1 MFFRV
6 KNLHFIGI
14 GGIGMSGIAEVLL
27 NQNFTVTGS
36 DLVDSDIIAH
46 LRQLGADI
54 SIGHRA
60 ENVHG
65 AQVAVYSSAV
75 KPNNVEFV
83 EARKLGIPVIPRAMM
98 LSELMRMKYGIAVA
112 GTHGKTTTTSMI
124 AAVLTEA
131 DLDPTFIVGG
141 RVKSLAT
148 NARLG
153 SGEFLIAEADEYDR
167 SFLRLTPTI
176 AVITTLETEHLDT
189 YGDLEEIRR
198 AFIQF
203 TEGVP
208 FYGSIVLCLDE
219 PTVASLIPDLRRPVT
234 TYGLESGV
242 DIRARNLKFSETQ
255 SQFELEVRGA
265 QRGKITLNQPG
276 LHNVKNALAAVGV
289 AEELGIDPKRVQR
302 GLEKFNGV
310 ERRFEIKGEAAGIMI
325 VDDYAHHP
333 TEVKA
338 TLAAARKGWDRRIIA
353 VFQPHLY
360 SRTRDFA
367 QEFGE
372 SFSDADILVVTG
384 IYAAREEPVEGVNGQ
399 LIADAAVR
407 AGHRNVRY
415 LPEINSLVP
424 EIIKLARPGDMVIT
438 LGAGSIWK
446 VARELFQQL
455 SGSK

>member
-1 MFFRV
+1 
-6 KNLHFIGI
+6 
-14 GGIGMSGIAEVLL
+14 MSGIAEVLL

-36 DLVDSDIIAH
+36 DLMDSDIIAH

-75 KPNNVEFV
+75 KPNNVEYQ
-83 EARKLGIPVIPRAMM
+83 EARRLGIPIIPRAEM

-255 SQFELEVRGA
+255 SQFELLVRGA
-265 QRGKITLNQPG
+265 KRGRITLNQPG

-338 TLAAARKGWDRRIIA
+338 TLAAARKGWNRRIIA
-353 VFQPHLY
+353 IFQPHLY

-372 SFSDADILVVTG
+372 SFSDADVLVVTG
-384 IYAAREEPVEGVNGQ
+384 IYAAREEPVEGVSGQ

>member
-1 MFFRV
+1 
-6 KNLHFIGI
+6 
-14 GGIGMSGIAEVLL
+14 MSGIAEVLL

-36 DLVDSDIIAH
+36 DLMDSDIIAH

-255 SQFELEVRGA
+255 SQFELLVRGA
-265 QRGKITLNQPG
+265 KRGRITLNQPG

-338 TLAAARKGWDRRIIA
+338 TLAAARKGWNRRIIA
-353 VFQPHLY
+353 IFQPHLY

-372 SFSDADILVVTG
+372 SFSDADVLVVTG
-384 IYAAREEPVEGVNGQ
+384 IYGAREEPVEGVSGQ

-455 SGSK
+455 SGGK

>member
-1 MFFRV
+1 
-6 KNLHFIGI
+6 
-14 GGIGMSGIAEVLL
+14 MSGIAEVLL

-36 DLVDSDIIAH
+36 DLMDSDIIAH

-255 SQFELEVRGA
+255 SQFELLVRGA
-265 QRGKITLNQPG
+265 KRGRITLNQPG

-372 SFSDADILVVTG
+372 SFSDADVLVVTG
-384 IYAAREEPVEGVNGQ
+384 IYAAREEPVEGVSGQ